1 MILLNFGH
9 PLTAAHLEQ
18 IEALT
23 GQKLEQVLAVP
34 TQFDHG
40 QPFAQQVRALVDGI
54 PLSPDAWQ
62 TTPLLINPPTLHLI
76 AVTLI
81 AEPRRMLPP
90 SCACARS
97 RIAFAAIR
105 GGRGHQPAR
114 RAQAARARRWSGQGS
129 GNG

>member
-81 AEPRRMLPP
+81 AELHGRMGYFPTVLRLRPVADSIPP
-90 SCACARS
+90 QFEVAEVINLQGVRE
-97 RIAFAAIR
+97 
-105 GGRGHQPAR
+105 
-114 RAQAARARRWSGQGS
+114 AARARR
-129 GNG
+129 